1 MAPRPD
7 RAARWRARS
16 VAFCAGALLAA
27 AFPPYDL
34 PWLVIPGAVAGW
46 FLLTRSTGLRDT
58 LWLSL
63 AFAMGF
69 QLLLLRWIEVI
80 GNDAWVVLALLEA
93 LFFLPVGAVRAVTN
107 RSVLSVPLVAVAW
120 PTMDWIRDHAGPLA
134 FGWGQLA
141 FASVDA
147 PWASLAPVLPQW
159 GITALIVAIAGA
171 MALTAQA
178 RFAVRTTAAGVAV
191 LALALPLLVASGD
204 VPASSGIRVALV
216 QAGVDHVGIGSG
228 DRRAVMRRLAELTTA
243 ELRSTD
249 VELIIW
255 PENAVDVDPYHD
267 AEARAT
273 VADASLAAGV
283 PILFGALL
291 ESAEGRRN
299 VSALQDGPHL
309 NTVYVKQR
317 LVPFGEVLPARDL
330 LTRYTDRTRHL
341 PIDFVPGA
349 GPGTVTVGGLRLGIV
364 ICFEVADE
372 GLVEAALRSGAVA
385 LIVQTNNATY
395 AGLGQSE
402 QQLRI
407 AQYRAK
413 SLRVPVLVISTNGPT
428 AVIDVNGRI
437 VRRIDEGGVGVL
449 TADLPA
455 ARVRP

>member
-1 MAPRPD
+1 
-7 RAARWRARS
+7 
-16 VAFCAGALLAA
+16 
-27 AFPPYDL
+27 
-34 PWLVIPGAVAGW
+34 
-46 FLLTRSTGLRDT
+46 
-58 LWLSL
+58 
-63 AFAMGF
+63 
-69 QLLLLRWIEVI
+69 
-80 GNDAWVVLALLEA
+80 
-93 LFFLPVGAVRAVTN
+93 
-107 RSVLSVPLVAVAW
+107 
-120 PTMDWIRDHAGPLA
+120 
-134 FGWGQLA
+134 
-141 FASVDA
+141 
-147 PWASLAPVLPQW
+147 
-159 GITALIVAIAGA
+159 
-171 MALTAQA
+171 
-178 RFAVRTTAAGVAV
+178 
-191 LALALPLLVASGD
+191 VASGD

-273 VADASLAAGV
+273 VAEASLAAGV

-349 GPGTVTVGGLRLGIV
+349 GPGAVSAGGLRLGIV

-413 SLRVPVLVISTNGPT
+413 SLRVPVFVISTNGPT